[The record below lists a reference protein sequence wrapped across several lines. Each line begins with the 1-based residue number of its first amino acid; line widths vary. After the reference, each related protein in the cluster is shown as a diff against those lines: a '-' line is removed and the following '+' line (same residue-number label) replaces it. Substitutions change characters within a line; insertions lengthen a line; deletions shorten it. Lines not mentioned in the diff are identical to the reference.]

1 MRITVVT
8 VIIATT
14 IVITGE
20 TRSPA
25 ETPGFLPF
33 YLHRSRLVGGEADPE
48 GHHLTFVEFSS
59 SASQMICIRS
69 E

>member
-33 YLHRSRLVGGEADPE
+33 YLHRSRLAAEKPTRKVI
-48 GHHLTFVEFSS
+48 T
-59 SASQMICIRS
+59 
-69 E
+69 